1 MIEQFLKFCIVGGS
15 GVFVDFGI
23 TYLCKEWLRLNKYVA
38 NSLGFLCAS
47 TTNYILNR
55 IWTFHNENP
64 DITGQYLR
72 FLGIAAVGLVINNL
86 TIWLLHGRFRLN
98 FYLAKLFA
106 IGVVTFWNFFMN
118 YLRSALF
125 AGAGVT
131 ISDCRRNCRRVFRCN
146 CYYCGPQ
153 PLYVL

>member
-64 DITGQYLR
+64 DITDSTS
-72 FLGIAAVGLVINNL
+72 A
-86 TIWLLHGRFRLN
+86 
-98 FYLAKLFA
+98 
-106 IGVVTFWNFFMN
+106 FW
-118 YLRSALF
+118 ALPPWDLSS
-125 AGAGVT
+125 T
-131 ISDCRRNCRRVFRCN
+131 T
-146 CYYCGPQ
+146 
-153 PLYVL
+153 

>member
-72 FLGIAAVGLVINNL
+72 FLGIAAVFFDAIVIIAVRNLCMCYKIQGLMKIQFSSKY
-86 TIWLLHGRFRLN
+86 IMK
-98 FYLAKLFA
+98 YL
-106 IGVVTFWNFFMN
+106 VSV
-118 YLRSALF
+118 
-125 AGAGVT
+125 
-131 ISDCRRNCRRVFRCN
+131 
-146 CYYCGPQ
+146 CGIFN
-153 PLYVL
+153 VL